1 MRGRVMA
8 LYMAIFF
15 GGTPVG
21 APLIG
26 WLGDLA
32 GPRWTIGVG
41 SLAVALALAGVAEQ
55 LRRHDRMRVSLDV
68 RTRPVV
74 RVEFGLPEEA
84 R

>member
-1 MRGRVMA
+1 M
-8 LYMAIFF
+8 
-15 GGTPVG
+15 GTHYDDPTRPSVV
-21 APLIG
+21 G